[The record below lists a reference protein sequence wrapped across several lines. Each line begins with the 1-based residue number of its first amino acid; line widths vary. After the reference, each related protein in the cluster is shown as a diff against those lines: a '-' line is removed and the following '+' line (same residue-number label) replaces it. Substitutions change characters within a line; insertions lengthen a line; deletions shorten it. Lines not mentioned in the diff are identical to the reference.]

1 MQIPLIRVDRQSG
14 TPMYLQ
20 ISAEV
25 RRLIV
30 TDVWGKGYR
39 LPTERELAKA
49 LGVSRN
55 TVSQAYRELE
65 AEGMIS
71 SRQGRGTFVASGGAA
86 LARSTKRERLFRMI
100 DLSLEEAMDLGFSL
114 DEFSAMVQSRCREK
128 KEVFR
133 HMRVG
138 FVECNREQLDSF
150 ARQIQLGAGVTIQP
164 LLLDD
169 LRDTKALD
177 RLKSMDLIVTTF
189 FHLAEVRSIA
199 GNWTHVIAIALNPEI
214 ETLVRIARL
223 KRGSKVGLICITEA
237 FARGVVS
244 SIREAGIT
252 DLEFESSIARGDREL
267 RNLLQRVSAVIVS
280 PGRRKQVERVVSPEM
295 ELIEFEYV
303 PDPVSISLLKSVIL
317 EKKPWFRQEEVS

>member
-1 MQIPLIRVDRQSG
+1 MEVPQICLSKRSG
-14 TPMYLQ
+14 TPIYLQ
-20 ISAEV
+20 ISSEV
-25 RRLIV
+25 KRLIE
-30 TDVWGKGYR
+30 TEVWPKGHR

-65 AEGMIS
+65 AEGIIT
-71 SRQGRGTFVASGGAA
+71 SRQGRGTFVASGGSA
-86 LARSTKRERLFRMI
+86 LVRSTKRERLLRMI

-114 DEFSAMVQSRCREK
+114 DEFAAMVQSRCREK

-150 ARQIQLGAGVTIQP
+150 SRQIQLGAGVTIQP

-169 LRDTKALD
+169 LRNGLSVDCIKT
-177 RLKSMDLIVTTF
+177 MDLIVTTF
-189 FHLAEVRSIA
+189 FHLNEVRSLTA
-199 GNWTHVIAIALNPEI
+199 NWAHVIAIALNPEPQ
-214 ETLVRIARL
+214 TLVRIARL

-237 FARGVVS
+237 FARGVVA
-244 SIREAGIT
+244 SIREAGIL
-252 DLEFESSIARGDREL
+252 DLEFRFSTARGDKDL
-267 RNLLQRVSAVIVS
+267 RGVLQEVSAVIVS
-280 PGRRKQVERVVSPEM
+280 PGRRKQVERLIPAGM